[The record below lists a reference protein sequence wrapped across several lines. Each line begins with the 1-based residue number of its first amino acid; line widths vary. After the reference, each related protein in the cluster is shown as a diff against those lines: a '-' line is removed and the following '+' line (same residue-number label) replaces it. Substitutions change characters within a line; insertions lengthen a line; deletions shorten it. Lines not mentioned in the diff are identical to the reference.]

1 MAEYYCS
8 IFPDSEITTT
18 GLYDEANPHLPE
30 SKAGDVMIVEFIL
43 FGEHRFSTLNG
54 WPYFQHSC
62 AVSFMIPCANQEE
75 LEYYYDKLSA
85 RPEAEMCG
93 WVADQFGV
101 SWQLIPA
108 NFSEYMKSGESEKKT
123 KLMKALMEMNK
134 LSFEAI
140 DKAYNS

>member
-54 WPYFQHSC
+54 
-62 AVSFMIPCANQEE
+62 
-75 LEYYYDKLSA
+75 
-85 RPEAEMCG
+85 
-93 WVADQFGV
+93 
-101 SWQLIPA
+101 
-108 NFSEYMKSGESEKKT
+108 
-123 KLMKALMEMNK
+123 
-134 LSFEAI
+134 
-140 DKAYNS
+140 